1 MQDVDMQVEV
11 PPVEFCF
18 SRSSLDAVVKIV
30 FIEDSGYGGGG
41 GTYLILSQADV
52 STE

>member
-41 GTYLILSQADV
+41 GDLPNFISA
-52 STE
+52 ECKIR